1 LDDRGRCLNYMYGE
15 VSTSQQV
22 RTAYE
27 PDAYRRLARLKAVY
41 DPTNMFRLNH
51 NIPPATK
58 D

>member
-1 LDDRGRCLNYMYGE
+1 MYGE